1 MKKVYLAFLWHQHQ
15 PVYKNPNTGTYELP
29 WVRLHA
35 TKDYYDMVAI
45 LDNYPKIKSNI
56 NLVPSLLVQLEEYAS
71 GKAKDKFLE
80 ITLKDAKGLTQED
93 KIFILS
99 NFFMTNWDTMIA
111 PHDRY
116 SELLQKK
123 GRKTFRDEE
132 IKNVCKTF
140 NVEDFRDLQVWFNLS
155 WMDPSW
161 RKNDEFIAYLYR
173 KGRAFTEEDKNK
185 LIQKHIEICGMVVKK
200 HKELQDRGQIDVSVT
215 PFYHPILPLLCDA
228 SSALEATPKINL
240 PSKRFSYPE
249 DASWHI
255 NNAVSYYEN
264 LFGRKPLG
272 MWPSEGAVSNVAVEL
287 ISDAGLKWIA
297 TDEAVLFNSVKH
309 LNGDRRHLFKPFKL
323 NINGKNLDIIFRD
336 HGLSDSI
343 GFVYS
348 KWNPQDAANDFVNK
362 VKNIGEYACSAC
374 EAPLVSVILDGD
386 NCWEHYLNDGWDFL
400 QALYERLSAEPDIET
415 VRISEYLENFPPN
428 DVITNLTAGSWINGN
443 FGVWI
448 GHPEDNLSWEYLA
461 TTRDFIKDYFNK
473 HPDLN
478 GTDKEKEV
486 LNNLHILQGSDWN
499 WWYGDDHSSSS
510 DGEFD
515 FIYRQHFIKIY
526 KILGQEVPAVFY
538 KSIKTIKNAQNK
550 QDKLIKPQGFIYPK
564 IDGNITDFSEW
575 KNSGYYEVGS
585 SGGSMHQ
592 ISTVLKSFN
601 FGFDIKNFYLK
612 LDLNEQNLVKSLD
625 EYSFNLV
632 FIKPVEIRVVLN
644 FSRSKQIKSISIVY
658 NGQENITQSAR
669 SVFTNTIEFS
679 IPFENLTFPH
689 KYDNMEF
696 VITVDEKSYEVE
708 RWPYQSSII
717 IPYPSENFNFLNWSL

>member
-15 PVYKNPNTGTYELP
+15 PVYKNPNTGIYDLP

-56 NLVPSLLVQLEEYAS
+56 NLVPSLLVQLEDYAS

-80 ITLKDAKGLTQED
+80 VTLKAASDLTEED
-93 KIFILS
+93 KIFILN
-99 NFFMTNWDTMIA
+99 NFFMANWDTMIA

-116 SELLQKK
+116 NELLEKR
-123 GRKTFRDEE
+123 GRETFRDWN
-132 IKNVCKTF
+132 KNIYKTF

-155 WMDPSW
+155 WTDPYW
-161 RKNDEFIAYLYR
+161 RKNDKFIAQLYS
-173 KGRAFTEEDKNK
+173 KGRDFTEEDKNK

-200 HKELQDRGQIDVSVT
+200 HKELQDKGQIEVSVT
-215 PFYHPILPLLCDA
+215 PFYHPILPLLCDTN
-228 SSALEATPKINL
+228 SALEATPKINL
-240 PSKRFSYPE
+240 PSKRFAYPE
-249 DASWHI
+249 DALWHI
-255 NNAVSYYEN
+255 NTAVSYYQN
-264 LFGRKPLG
+264 IFGRKPLG
-272 MWPSEGAVSNVAVEL
+272 MWPSEGSVSNATVDL
-287 ISDAGLKWIA
+287 ISDTGLKWIA
-297 TDEAVLFNSVKH
+297 TDESVLFNSAKY

-348 KWNPQDAANDFVNK
+348 KWAPQDAANDFINK
-362 VKNIGEYACSAC
+362 VKSIGEYASSIC

-386 NCWEHYLNDGWDFL
+386 NCWEYYSNDGWDFL
-400 QALYERLSAEPDIET
+400 QALYERLSTEVNIET
-415 VRISEYLENFPPN
+415 VRISEYLEKFPPS
-428 DVITNLTAGSWINGN
+428 DTITNLTAGSWINGN

-448 GHPEDNLSWEYLA
+448 GHQEDNISWEYLA
-461 TTRDFIKDYFNK
+461 ATRDFIKDHFNK
-473 HPDLN
+473 HPELKGADV
-478 GTDKEKEV
+478 EKEV
-486 LNNLHILQGSDWN
+486 LNNLHIAQGSDWN

-515 FIYRQHFIKIY
+515 FIYRQHLIKIY
-526 KILGQEVPAVFY
+526 EILGQEVPAVFY
-538 KSIKTIKNAQNK
+538 KSINSAQNK
-550 QDKLIKPQGFIYPK
+550 YDKIIKPQDFIYPK
-564 IDGNITDFSEW
+564 IDGNVTDFFEW
-575 KNSGYYEVGS
+575 KNSGYYEIGR

-612 LDLNEQNLVKSLD
+612 LDLNKQNISKPLE
-625 EYSFNLV
+625 EYNFNLV
-632 FIKPVEIRVVLN
+632 FIRPLEVKIVLKIN
-644 FSRSKQIKSISIVY
+644 SNKQIKNVSIVY
-658 NGQENITQSAR
+658 NGQE
-669 SVFTNTIEFS
+669 TIEDSVKANFGSSIELS
-679 IPFENLTFPH
+679 IPFESLKFPC

-696 VITVDEKSYEVE
+696 VVSVNEDSYEVE

-717 IPYPSENFNFLNWSL
+717 IPQPDENFNFLNWSL